1 MPGYADHEF
10 SAFSGKEL
18 VVRLER
24 GGSWVGLLPFFSLI
38 FVKKC
43 VLISLNLTDRELIQI
58 LHISFTISCQLSNF
72 SLVQRIL
79 EHVVTAI
86 PAAGPHVLPL
96 AKVLMDKLVDN
107 SSDLDTAKKN
117 GRAAIVFLTKLSS
130 IIALEVPQGREEV
143 QALQWKDLP
152 LIPVGKEIHE
162 PSKSFKIEF
171 IFIIIIGA
179 ICWWWTPPIQCIA
192 MCYNNY

>member
-1 MPGYADHEF
+1 MLY
-10 SAFSGKEL
+10 
-18 VVRLER
+18 V
-24 GGSWVGLLPFFSLI
+24 
-38 FVKKC
+38 
-43 VLISLNLTDRELIQI
+43 
-58 LHISFTISCQLSNF
+58 SFTISCQLSNF
-72 SLVQRIL
+72 SLVQQIL

-86 PAAGPHVLPL
+86 PAAGPQVLPL

-107 SSDLDTAKKN
+107 SSDLETAKEN

-162 PSKSFKIEF
+162 PSKS
-171 IFIIIIGA
+171 
-179 ICWWWTPPIQCIA
+179 
-192 MCYNNY
+192 

>member
-10 SAFSGKEL
+10 SAFSGREL

-43 VLISLNLTDRELIQI
+43 DLISLNLTDRELIQI

-72 SLVQRIL
+72 SLVQQIL

-107 SSDLDTAKKN
+107 SSDLETAKKN

-162 PSKSFKIEF
+162 PSKS
-171 IFIIIIGA
+171 
-179 ICWWWTPPIQCIA
+179 
-192 MCYNNY
+192 

>member
-10 SAFSGKEL
+10 SAFSGREL

-24 GGSWVGLLPFFSLI
+24 GGSWVGLLPFFFLI

-43 VLISLNLTDRELIQI
+43 DLISLNLTDCELIQI
-58 LHISFTISCQLSNF
+58 LHVSFTISKLSNF

-79 EHVVTAI
+79 EYVVTAI

-107 SSDLDTAKKN
+107 SSDLETAKEN

-152 LIPVGKEIHE
+152 LLPVGKEIHE
-162 PSKSFKIEF
+162 PSKS
-171 IFIIIIGA
+171 
-179 ICWWWTPPIQCIA
+179 
-192 MCYNNY
+192 